1 MTILRGIL
9 HITHAIGLGMV
20 PGTTGHQGTRDFP
33 KNNHQIWGG
42 ETTSTVKPK
51 ISPTLEVHQ
60 EVLLQLLKSLG
71 KSDESLITN
80 YSAKHGSMDI
90 QMGAIV

>member
-1 MTILRGIL
+1 MQLALGWYQVPRVTRAHGIS
-9 HITHAIGLGMV
+9 
-20 PGTTGHQGTRDFP
+20 P

-51 ISPTLEVHQ
+51 INPTLEVHQ

-90 QMGAIV
+90 V